1 MLTYFNY
8 SKTINNVERNI
19 ILMIPELNFYVSV
32 FTAIFSIV
40 NPVSGVMA
48 FISMTSNMKEEDKIY
63 VAKRSAVIGCSI
75 AIIFT
80 ITGNL
85 IMEFFGITVDS
96 LRVAGGIL
104 LFLVA
109 IDMLFARTSRESI
122 TSEELSDAVQRENIS
137 VFPMAMPMLTGPGA
151 ITTIILYI
159 TKGIEEYNLS
169 METVK
174 IVEITAILLTF
185 IITFLIFRYSDHFR
199 KVVGMTG
206 TLVMT
211 RLMGLF
217 LGAIA
222 VGFISDGIWNIY
234 MLKQMN

>member
-1 MLTYFNY
+1 MTSELTF
-8 SKTINNVERNI
+8 
-19 ILMIPELNFYVSV
+19 FVSV

-48 FISMTSNMKEEDKIY
+48 FISITSEMKKEDKIY
-63 VAKRSAVIGCSI
+63 VAKRSAIIGCLI
-75 AIIFT
+75 AVIFA
-80 ITGNL
+80 ISGNFIL
-85 IMEFFGITVDS
+85 EFFSITVDS

-137 VFPMAMPMLTGPGA
+137 IFPMAMPMLTGPGA
-151 ITTIILYI
+151 ITTIILYASRGTDKYSI
-159 TKGIEEYNLS
+159 DPNTVNLL
-169 METVK
+169 V
-174 IVEITAILLTF
+174 ITAIFLTF
-185 IITFLIFRYSDHFR
+185 VLTFLIFRFSDHFSR
-199 KVVGMTG
+199 IVGMTG
-206 TLVMT
+206 MMVMT

-234 MLKQMN
+234 QMKITG

>member
-1 MLTYFNY
+1 MIMTYELTF
-8 SKTINNVERNI
+8 
-19 ILMIPELNFYVSV
+19 FVSV

-48 FISMTSNMKEEDKIY
+48 FISMTSNMKEEDKNY
-63 VAKRSAVIGCSI
+63 VAKRSVVIACII
-75 AIIFT
+75 AILFT
-80 ITGNL
+80 ISGNN
-85 IMEFFGITVDS
+85 IMRFFSITVDS

-109 IDMLFARTSRESI
+109 MDMLFARTTRESI
-122 TSEELSDAVQRENIS
+122 TSEELSDAVQRENVSI
-137 VFPMAMPMLTGPGA
+137 FPIAMPMLTGPGA

-159 TKGIEEYNLS
+159 TKGVEEYNISL
-169 METVK
+169 ETVLLF
-174 IVEITAILLTF
+174 EIAAILLTF
-185 IITFLIFRYSDHFR
+185 IITYLIFRFSDYFR

-206 TLVMT
+206 MLVMT

-217 LGAIA
+217 LGAMA

-234 MLKQMN
+234 KLKLMG